1 MLTIINELIKKY
13 NINAEQLYILA
24 LLNVNKNDL
33 IAYGPNINCRYELMQ
48 NLHRRLFVR
57 FMSADMDNY
66 ERLEYIEFAEKG
78 LVLQTDS
85 DFQQYCSIVTNN
97 DGDID
102 ELTDKFRDLFPDGV
116 SNQYAKRFKGTLS
129 KVKSNLSKFKKE
141 FNYSDE
147 VILLATEK
155 MISTM
160 ESKGKKDW
168 IAQAHY
174 FIYHKDRGSELAEE
188 CEAVLKGDI
197 ASSDSFIQQI

>member
-1 MLTIINELIKKY
+1 MR
-13 NINAEQLYILA
+13 Q
-24 LLNVNKNDL
+24 
-33 IAYGPNINCRYELMQ
+33 
-48 NLHRRLFVR
+48 
-57 FMSADMDNY
+57 
-66 ERLEYIEFAEKG
+66 
-78 LVLQTDS
+78 
-85 DFQQYCSIVTNN
+85 
-97 DGDID
+97 
-102 ELTDKFRDLFPDGV
+102 
-116 SNQYAKRFKGTLS
+116 
-129 KVKSNLSKFKKE
+129 SNLSKFKKE

-174 FIYHKDRGSELAEE
+174 FIYHKERGSELAEE